1 MCTSVLMQVQKY
13 VLISLLYSADHFY
26 FNAESRYSVE
36 LLIFLEQSADNN
48 NMILPV

>member
-26 FNAESRYSVE
+26 LNAMSQDIPLNY
-36 LLIFLEQSADNN
+36 
-48 NMILPV
+48 